1 MFSLRSGAFTPAMQV
16 AISYH
21 KCDGV
26 TTLPDPPIPPSR
38 PIPLSWRGVNKELHH
53 SVVEVESWILIS
65 FGNLKLWGR
74 ALGTHRSSALTES
87 AAGSILPPSAPPSY
101 SPWGARGGQE
111 GHGVSMGTYRAV
123 IFDMFDTLVNFRNV
137 HLPLIRVNGREV
149 RSTSPFVYEAL
160 KPLCA
165 HVPFE
170 EFFQAFVGAYRAAEE
185 IRNREQREVTAHERF
200 RMVFAQLQ
208 IPDGPGVS
216 GFMEAGIAEH
226 MRQLARAMEFPE
238 SHRTILDRLQPQYR
252 LAIISNFDHGPTV
265 EMALKTHGIRDR
277 FEAVVVSADTG
288 WRKPRPEIFEAAF
301 RQMGIGPA
309 DGIFV
314 GDTPEVDVLGAQAVG
329 MDVIWIDNGTKAL
342 PPGTPPPT
350 HTVRSFVE
358 VGDLL

>member
-1 MFSLRSGAFTPAMQV
+1 MA
-16 AISYH
+16 
-21 KCDGV
+21 
-26 TTLPDPPIPPSR
+26 
-38 PIPLSWRGVNKELHH
+38 
-53 SVVEVESWILIS
+53 
-65 FGNLKLWGR
+65 
-74 ALGTHRSSALTES
+74 
-87 AAGSILPPSAPPSY
+87 
-101 SPWGARGGQE
+101 
-111 GHGVSMGTYRAV
+111 TYRAV
-123 IFDMFDTLVNFRNV
+123 IFDMFDTLVNFKNV
-137 HLPLIRVNGREV
+137 HLPLVQVNGREV

-170 EFFQAFVGAYRAAEE
+170 EFFHAFVGAYRVAEE
-185 IRNREQREVTAHERF
+185 IRNREQREVTARERF
-200 RMVFAQLQ
+200 QMVFARLQ

-216 GFMEAGIAEH
+216 ACMEAGIAEH

-238 SHRTILDRLQPQYR
+238 SHRTLLDLLQPRYR
-252 LAIISNFDHGPTV
+252 LGIISNFDHGPTV
-265 EMALKTHGIRDR
+265 EMALTAHGIRDR

-288 WRKPRPEIFEAAF
+288 WRKPRPEIFVEAF

-309 DGIFV
+309 DAIFV

-350 HTVRSFVE
+350 HTVGSFVE